1 VARGNFTNISQE
13 DVEGVQKKAGTKLLF
28 DTAVRIHFEKPI
40 LWYGTKRFPFLLQL
54 GAKAQSPPVMLCT
67 TYMDNRIRLAQAA
80 KGGRLVFTRGGKASE
95 PLANDWEAIVAKR
108 PLHGGVV
115 GGTVLTVLAA
125 TATLVPAT
133 RIPAG
138 LVTVMVTAIV
148 IKTKLTSKKQKE

>member
-1 VARGNFTNISQE
+1 
-13 DVEGVQKKAGTKLLF
+13 
-28 DTAVRIHFEKPI
+28 
-40 LWYGTKRFPFLLQL
+40 
-54 GAKAQSPPVMLCT
+54 M
-67 TYMDNRIRLAQAA
+67 
-80 KGGRLVFTRGGKASE
+80 
-95 PLANDWEAIVAKR
+95 AKR

-115 GGTVLTVLAA
+115 GGTAVLTVLAA